1 MLNTLI
7 VEDNAAYRQ
16 SLNQLLAG
24 RFPSMQIAE
33 AEDGEE
39 ALRHALSRRF
49 DLIFMDIRLPRGN
62 GLDLTKTIKSIFVD
76 SVICVITSYDILEY
90 REAAFRNGAD
100 HFMVKGESTE
110 AEIVGLIESFLRTR
124 FITLI
129 IVNDMLYRKQLNM
142 LLSIHWPVMI
152 VEEAMDAAT
161 GLGHAATLKP
171 EPGAART
178 GVAGRQCRRTGP
190 GDPGRE
196 PASDTYRHDRR
207 RVAGLPAN
215 GHRLRRGLL
224 RSLDADGPYRA
235 CGHRE
240 IHTVGT
246 NTSLIRRWPTVN
258 FLL

>member
-33 AEDGEE
+33 AADGEE
-39 ALRHALSRRF
+39 ALRHVLSQRF

-62 GLDLTKTIKSIFVD
+62 GRSDQNHQVDFFD
-76 SVICVITSYDILEY
+76 SVICVITSHDILEY

-110 AEIVGLIESFLRTR
+110 AEIVGLIKSLLRTR

-129 IVNDMLYRKQLNM
+129 IASDMLSRKQLNM
-142 LLSIHWPVMI
+142 LLSVHWPVMM

-161 GLGHAATLKP
+161 GLGHAQTLKP
-171 EPGAART
+171 DLVLLEL
-178 GVAGRQCRRTGP
+178 
-190 GDPGRE
+190 
-196 PASDTYRHDRR
+196 
-207 RVAGLPAN
+207 GLPGTSAVELVQDIRAGSPQATLIGLADDALPVCRQTAIDFGVDYCVPLSPD
-215 GHRLRRGLL
+215 GHTPLVAL
-224 RSLDADGPYRA
+224 
-235 CGHRE
+235 
-240 IHTVGT
+240 
-246 NTSLIRRWPTVN
+246 VN
-258 FLL
+258 SMQPERTHH

>member
-33 AEDGEE
+33 AADGEE

-76 SVICVITSYDILEY
+76 SVICVITSHDILEY

-110 AEIVGLIESFLRTR
+110 AEIVGLIESLLRTR

-129 IVNDMLYRKQLNM
+129 IVSDMLSRKQLNM
-142 LLSIHWPVMI
+142 LLSVHWPVMM

-161 GLGHAATLKP
+161 GLGHAQRLKPDLVLLELGLPDISAVELAHDIRARSPQATLIGMADDALPACRKT
-171 EPGAART
+171 AIDF
-178 GVAGRQCRRTGP
+178 GVDYCVPMTPMGHTELVAIVNSIQ
-190 GDPGRE
+190 PGR
-196 PASDTYRHDRR
+196 TH
-207 RVAGLPAN
+207 
-215 GHRLRRGLL
+215 H
-224 RSLDADGPYRA
+224 
-235 CGHRE
+235 
-240 IHTVGT
+240 
-246 NTSLIRRWPTVN
+246 
-258 FLL
+258 